1 MNMKTLAQELGF
13 DVEDVSMLLEVFLES
28 AKENL
33 TKLKNAAKTND
44 YMVMR
49 DTAHALK
56 GSASNLLFNEI
67 VMHALQIELS
77 ANNQKEIDYLMHI
90 DEIERCLTQLDKTK

>member
-1 MNMKTLAQELGF
+1 MDIKKLAQELDF
-13 DVEDVSMLLEVFLES
+13 EIEDVSMLLEVFLES
-28 AKENL
+28 AKENV

-67 VMHALQIELS
+67 VAHALQIELS